1 MLVLCERKV
10 LNSARFCPAICLQG
24 CNLLTMS
31 GCGLFFNLMT
41 QPKAPSTKK
50 TPIEKQFLHWSK
62 GLIPPLSCSKLNV
75 HLIFPGEGMKEISQD
90 APFRP
95 WQPLFI
101 WVPRHIAMVCL
112 RLMEHRVTAFWNFS
126 SDSVVSC
133 EVMGLESFP
142 LSSKQH
148 LLEQFNCFGNSRP
161 PLSMLHSFP
170 AQQST
175 FLVNKSDLHQNRL
188 GFPTMSEEFHPAAK
202 RRAGLRDW

>member
-1 MLVLCERKV
+1 
-10 LNSARFCPAICLQG
+10 
-24 CNLLTMS
+24 MS
-31 GCGLFFNLMT
+31 GCGLFFYLVA
-41 QPKAPSTKK
+41 QPTTPSTKENS
-50 TPIEKQFLHWSK
+50 IEKQFLRWSK
-62 GLIPPLSCSKLNV
+62 GLTPCLSCSRLNV
-75 HLIFPGEGMKEISQD
+75 HLIFPGEGMKEFSQD
-90 APFRP
+90 APFWP
-95 WQPLFI
+95 WQSLFI
-101 WVPRHIAMVCL
+101 SVPRHFAMACL
-112 RLMEHRVTAFWNFS
+112 RLMEHRVNAFWNFS

-142 LSSKQH
+142 LSSKKH

-188 GFPTMSEEFHPAAK
+188 GLPTMSEEFHPAAK